1 MSTSLFVMGAS
12 PSVVRGVAPRPE
24 LISQER

>member
-1 MSTSLFVMGAS
+1 MSTTLFAMGAS
-12 PSVVRGVAPRPE
+12 PSVVGGFAPRPE

>member
-1 MSTSLFVMGAS
+1 MSTSLFAMGAS
-12 PSVVRGVAPRPE
+12 PSVVRCFAPRPE